1 MGGRVLE
8 ITEARN
14 PALNGSYYEVKNEA
28 ICPDKSYKPVGPM
41 GLCLRP
47 KINTKIKFERL
58 DGAIAVLKLKL
69 DTPDDSFIDDKS
81 YTAALE
87 ITVDERGYC
96 FSYAMIFSKAIF
108 YSKQKSKQI
117 SWHGFEKGTT
127 PLFSSTN
134 GRFWHNGPEN
144 EFAPH
149 PYATV
154 LSNLPWYINFPWRH
168 RGIDTNVL
176 LDRSHLTLKTRLMW
190 RGHENELL

>member
-1 MGGRVLE
+1 M
-8 ITEARN
+8 
-14 PALNGSYYEVKNEA
+14 GSYYEVKDEA
-28 ICPDKSYKPVGPM
+28 IGPDKSYKPLGPM

-69 DTPDDSFIDDKS
+69 ESPDDSSIDVKS

-87 ITVDERGYC
+87 VTVDERGYW
-96 FSYAMIFSKAIF
+96 FAYGDLIF
-108 YSKQKSKQI
+108 YSKQKTKQI

-127 PLFSSTN
+127 PLFGSTN
-134 GRFWHNGPEN
+134 GRFWHHGPED

-154 LSNLPWYINFPWRH
+154 LSNLPWFINFPWRH

-176 LDRSHLTLKTRLMW
+176 L
-190 RGHENELL
+190 